1 MGAERPAP
9 TREQPRSQQ
18 LPASSFQL
26 QPQQQQF
33 QPQQEQFQQPQG
45 IPFINP
51 ADPTHQDFQFNTN
64 AAQFQPQQP
73 ARQPQQT
80 QQQFQPQQRF
90 QPQQQFQQP
99 QQRQPETF
107 NPSEFSSSIPACAG
121 CQDLNTFINP
131 ADPSHAAL
139 FQQQQSFREAQ
150 VLMIVSMHSS
160 TDVCKSLKA
169 LL

>member
-1 MGAERPAP
+1 MG
-9 TREQPRSQQ
+9 REQPRSQQ

-33 QPQQEQFQQPQG
+33 QQPQTN
-45 IPFINP
+45 PFINP

-73 ARQPQQT
+73 ARQPQQA
-80 QQQFQPQQRF
+80 QFQQPQQRF

-99 QQRQPETF
+99 QQRQPEQF
-107 NPSEFSSSIPACAG
+107 NPSEFSNSIPACAG

-139 FQQQQSFREAQ
+139 FQQKQSFRRPAQ
-150 VLMIVSMHSS
+150 QQPQQAIQLAF
-160 TDVCKSLKA
+160 LQQPQRQQQFQPQ
-169 LL
+169 